1 MRLFKVKGVV
11 IKDVL
16 YKDND
21 KIITLMTDKFG
32 KISCM
37 AKGAKKTN
45 SALLG
50 PCQLFVCSEFVLYK
64 GKSFYHINSAEVIN
78 TFYNLRS
85 DLDKIDSACEIT
97 KILNSFTFE
106 NQESSEV
113 LSLYLNTLYMTANI
127 DKDLK
132 FILNVFKLKLLG
144 LSGFVPKFNR
154 CKTCGEDLIKNK
166 KETNYLSVNTNHVIC
181 EECKN
186 KQKQESKQEENKIQ
200 EEYDIYEEY
209 IKVSEP
215 VLFAINY
222 VLISETKNIFKF
234 ELTKKSFKEFE
245 SLVDRMY
252 INLIY

>member
-1 MRLFKVKGVV
+1 LRLFKVKGVV
-11 IKDVL
+11 IREVT

-64 GKSFYHINSAEVIN
+64 GTSFYHINSAEVID

-85 DLDKIDSACEIT
+85 DLDKIDAACEIT
-97 KILNSFTFE
+97 KILNSFAFE
-106 NQESSEV
+106 NQESEEV
-113 LSLYLNTLYMTANI
+113 LSLYLNTLYMTANK
-127 DKDLK
+127 DKDFK
-132 FILNVFKLKLLG
+132 FILSVFKLKLLG

-154 CKTCGEDLIKNK
+154 CKMCSEDLIKNK
-166 KETNYLSVNTNHVIC
+166 KEANYFSTNTNHVIC
-181 EECKN
+181 EDCKN
-186 KQKQESKQEENKIQ
+186 KQKQKPKQEENKKQ
-200 EEYDIYEEY
+200 EEYNINEEY
-209 IKVSEP
+209 IKVSES

-222 VLISETKNIFKF
+222 VLVSEIKNIFKF